1 MSEYKTLRSLLEF
14 HVQQL
19 RLKPDACWPSEAAGT
34 KEMIR
39 AYQRSQQK
47 VKLHDARLD
56 DCDGSH
62 HSRDSGD
69 SSISGA

>member
-1 MSEYKTLRSLLEF
+1 MSDFKTLRSLLEF

-19 RLKPDACWPSEAAGT
+19 RLKPDASWPHELEDA
-34 KEMIR
+34 KDLIK

-62 HSRDSGD
+62 HSCDSGD
-69 SSISGA
+69 SIDTGA